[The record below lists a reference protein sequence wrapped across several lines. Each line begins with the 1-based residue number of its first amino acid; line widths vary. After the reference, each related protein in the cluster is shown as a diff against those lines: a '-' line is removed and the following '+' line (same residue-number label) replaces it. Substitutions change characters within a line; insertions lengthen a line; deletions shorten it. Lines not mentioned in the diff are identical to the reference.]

1 MYDDRCMV
9 AVWGLLLWVT
19 VQNQVWVDD
28 FGLSLVFS
36 CALDVISQI
45 MHLIDILAP
54 SIHFLN
60 LLCNWSFSFGS
71 PQL

>member
-9 AVWGLLLWVT
+9 AVQGLLLWVT
-19 VQNQVWVDD
+19 VQKHAWVDD
-28 FGLSLVFS
+28 FGCVRFS
-36 CALDVISQI
+36 CALDVVLQI
-45 MHLIDILAP
+45 KFLIDILTP